1 MSILSDYARK
11 KESKGN
17 ALQIGK
23 EAREAKALNPNVID
37 STIGMLYDENGK
49 FLTFKSVE
57 DVSLELSASE
67 KYSYGSTAGDPKYH
81 EALYKWIFKEH
92 LSEIKEGM
100 HLGCIA
106 TPGGSGAICN
116 TF

>member
-1 MSILSDYARK
+1 MSILSDYAKK

-57 DVSLELSASE
+57 AVSLELSASE
-67 KYSYGSTAGDPKYH
+67 KYSYGSTAGD
-81 EALYKWIFKEH
+81 
-92 LSEIKEGM
+92 S
-100 HLGCIA
+100 
-106 TPGGSGAICN
+106 
-116 TF
+116 